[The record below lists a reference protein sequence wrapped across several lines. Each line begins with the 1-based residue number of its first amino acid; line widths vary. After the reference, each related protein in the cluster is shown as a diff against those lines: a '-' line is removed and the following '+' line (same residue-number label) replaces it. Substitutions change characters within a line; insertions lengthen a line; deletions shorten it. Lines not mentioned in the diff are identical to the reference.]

1 MRAKKHLEPEVETQ
15 PRPQQET
22 PVAPSPAP
30 APAAPAPQPEPV
42 KKPTI
47 GPVPD
52 PQAQAENQ
60 PEQKPAEQKEEE
72 TESKSQAAPPGSAE
86 ALLGFKLPAKK
97 QQNKL
102 TAFLASLNNIGM
114 GKEKARWVN
123 RAVGAAYTPPRKWY
137 RLTLLVQGV
146 PELGEPGPRAGSG
159 SAGSRYTGAGR
170 SAESGPSGLSAA
182 ERDRRGRFKGNAPL
196 SGSRPAI
203 PPMGERS
210 AAARAPGPA
219 ATDAAAN
226 SETEQT
232 PLEKKK
238 MREQVERDFAAI
250 PRERLPDVWRLA
262 KDAPSRILLTLE
274 RVHTPR
280 DAADRFQWRHAA
292 VWAWGEIQRSEENAN
307 SGSKEEMI

>member
-1 MRAKKHLEPEVETQ
+1 MTPPNRRTASGRSRKRSPSRTWTYTEV
-15 PRPQQET
+15 
-22 PVAPSPAP
+22 
-30 APAAPAPQPEPV
+30 
-42 KKPTI
+42 
-47 GPVPD
+47 
-52 PQAQAENQ
+52 
-60 PEQKPAEQKEEE
+60 
-72 TESKSQAAPPGSAE
+72 QAANRNAVTLWVALLSIAKARRTGRQIRTIRPYLRSLTGFCPETITE
-86 ALLGFKLPAKK
+86 ALGVLH
-97 QQNKL
+97 
-102 TAFLASLNNIGM
+102 
-114 GKEKARWVN
+114 KARWVN